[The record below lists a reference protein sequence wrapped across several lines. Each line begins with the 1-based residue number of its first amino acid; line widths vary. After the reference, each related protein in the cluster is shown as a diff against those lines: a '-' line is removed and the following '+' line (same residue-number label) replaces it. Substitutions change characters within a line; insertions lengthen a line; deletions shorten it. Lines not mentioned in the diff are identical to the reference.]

1 MAVREVLLFGFL
13 CFCAVGASAGLI
25 TGLVIGGIVILL
37 CVLGAVFCAV
47 KHKGKI
53 KQQQAMK
60 TYWENGSK
68 NINLSW
74 HGENQ
79 VIHRIYVRFR
89 EYTVYSVFNLRLT
102 DLTW

>member
-1 MAVREVLLFGFL
+1 MCLTVREVLLFGFL
-13 CFCAVGASAGLI
+13 CFCAGGASAGLI

-53 KQQQAMK
+53 KQQQTMK

-68 NINLSW
+68 NTNLSRQTKW
-74 HGENQ
+74 YTGYMLDSEN
-79 VIHRIYVRFR
+79 ILCI
-89 EYTVYSVFNLRLT
+89 LCLT
-102 DLTW
+102 

>member
-1 MAVREVLLFGFL
+1 MCLTVMEVVLFGFL

-53 KQQQAMK
+53 K
-60 TYWENGSK
+60 
-68 NINLSW
+68 
-74 HGENQ
+74 
-79 VIHRIYVRFR
+79 
-89 EYTVYSVFNLRLT
+89 
-102 DLTW
+102 